1 VHFWLIVGAIIISA
15 LMFYSTYHLSTS
27 FRSLTETSEQQIELR
42 KAARELMDASDYLT
56 ENVQRFTVL
65 GDRQFLD
72 EYFKEAFE
80 TKRREDAISKMSAG
94 IGNAAALGELQ
105 GAMDGSLEL
114 MDLEYYA
121 MRLVI
126 EAQGYADY
134 PDFLRDVELSEEDK
148 ALSQAEKM
156 QRASVMVHDDKY
168 YEQKNRIRED
178 MGDSLDE
185 LEFMAY
191 DTDASALSSLG
202 KEMALVRLVIALQT
216 IGILIMVWLTTR
228 LGIHPVLNAVD
239 QIKAD
244 SPIPEVGAEEFRYL
258 ARAYNKMYEIYKNSL
273 ERLNFK
279 ASHDELTGA
288 YNRSGY
294 DLLLSS
300 VDLENVYMLLFDID
314 NFKEINDTY
323 GHAVGDKVLIKL
335 VSVLKR
341 YFRSDDYVCRI
352 GGDEFVVFMVHA
364 AKPQQQQIEEK
375 ITGINRELANTEDGL
390 PSASVSVGIVHGSE
404 SSDAEDL
411 FRKIDDAMYQAK
423 QRGKNTYS
431 FYKK

>member
-1 VHFWLIVGAIIISA
+1 MGS
-15 LMFYSTYHLSTS
+15 
-27 FRSLTETSEQQIELR
+27 
-42 KAARELMDASDYLT
+42 
-56 ENVQRFTVL
+56 
-65 GDRQFLD
+65 
-72 EYFKEAFE
+72 
-80 TKRREDAISKMSAG
+80 
-94 IGNAAALGELQ
+94 
-105 GAMDGSLEL
+105 SLEL
-114 MDLEYYA
+114 MNREYYA

-126 EAQGYADY
+126 EAQEYTDY
-134 PDFLRDVELSEEDK
+134 PDVLKEIELSEEDQT
-148 ALSQAEKM
+148 LSPDEKM
-156 QRASVMVHDDKY
+156 RRASVMVHDEEY
-168 YEQKNRIRED
+168 YAQKNRIRED
-178 MGDSLDE
+178 MRDSLDE
-185 LEFMAY
+185 LEVMAY
-191 DTDASALSSLG
+191 STDASALSSLG
-202 KEMALVRLVIALQT
+202 KEMALVRLIIALQT
-216 IGILIMVWLTTR
+216 IVILIMVWVTSR

-244 SPIPEVGAEEFRYL
+244 SPIPEVGANEFRYL
-258 ARAYNKMYEIYKNSL
+258 ARAYNKMYEVYKSSL

-323 GHAVGDKVLIKL
+323 GHEVGDKVLIKL

-364 AKPQQQQIEEK
+364 AKPQQRQIEEK
-375 ITGINRELANTEDGL
+375 IAGINRELANTEDGL

-411 FRKIDDAMYQAK
+411 FRKTDDAMYQAK